1 MPEFDQIDLMNYAV
15 YGNEHD
21 PEWLEIR
28 NYIQSNSTAQKEYEE
43 IKRNLPALPARRRT
57 REFGRSQ
64 TSNSPSNTATA
75 GSRTPEGNPTSD
87 EARKKW
93 WNVFLGE

>member
-21 PEWLEIR
+21 PEWAEIR
-28 NYIQSNSTAQKEYEE
+28 NYIRSNAGAQKEYEE
-43 IKRNLPALPARRRT
+43 MKRNLASIQPRRKQKET
-57 REFGRSQ
+57 GRPQSGGPEP
-64 TSNSPSNTATA
+64 NER
-75 GSRTPEGNPTSD
+75 GSGSSKAAEPD
-87 EARKKW
+87 KKW